1 MKKIYV
7 DSDVILDLLLDR
19 EPFNDDIAEILE
31 NSLKN
36 RIAVCVSSV
45 TITNLNYIIGRIE
58 NRNSAAKKTSKI
70 LKLVKVENVGE
81 STVSKSIASKFKD
94 FEDGVQNFCAEESK
108 HKVLITRNTKDYKE
122 SDLAIMSPRE
132 YLTRIK
138 K

>member
-94 FEDGVQNFCAEESK
+94 FEDGVQNFCAEGSK